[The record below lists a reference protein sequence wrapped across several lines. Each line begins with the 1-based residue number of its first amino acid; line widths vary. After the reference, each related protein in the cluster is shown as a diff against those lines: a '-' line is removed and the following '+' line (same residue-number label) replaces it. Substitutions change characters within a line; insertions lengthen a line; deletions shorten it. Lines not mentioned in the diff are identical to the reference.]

1 MSDVLEVSYVFH
13 RNDVGRLQTVTVDI
27 KRMHSVDIISFGIE
41 IYISYFQ
48 NIKSLYKKN
57 SPKKSSISVW
67 GICLICLNIVTAM
80 QLIIIKC
87 TCLYS
92 SINTKTE
99 REKYIMGKPGEKIDL
114 YPLFD

>member
-1 MSDVLEVSYVFH
+1 
-13 RNDVGRLQTVTVDI
+13 
-27 KRMHSVDIISFGIE
+27 
-41 IYISYFQ
+41 
-48 NIKSLYKKN
+48 
-57 SPKKSSISVW
+57 
-67 GICLICLNIVTAM
+67 M